1 MKFILAAITLVI
13 PHSVSEVPIP
23 SGSELAG
30 LLTDISYP

>member
-13 PHSVSEVPIP
+13 ANSVSAVPIL

-30 LLTDISYP
+30 LLTDISDP